1 MSEPVLVAYASRYGS
16 TQEVAVEIADTLR
29 KAGLAVDLWPARDVK
44 GLDGYGA
51 VVLGAP
57 LYIMRWHKDARNFLS
72 RHKKALTRL
81 PVAVFALGPLQPDEK
96 EVQACRKQ
104 LEKALSKFPWLHPE
118 AVQLFVGKY
127 DPANLGFLH
136 RLMTKGSASP
146 LHNLPASDNRDWQAI
161 RAWAS
166 DLAAAIQP

>member
-16 TQEVAVEIADTLR
+16 TQEVAEEIADTLR

-57 LYIMRWHKDARNFLS
+57 LYVMRWHKDAGNFLS

-96 EVQACRKQ
+96 ELQITGQ
-104 LEKALSKFPWLHPE
+104 QWDKALAKFPWLQPK
-118 AVQLFVGKY
+118 AVELFVGKY

-136 RLMTKGSASP
+136 RLMTKGTTSP

-166 DLAAAIQP
+166 EVAGTIQP